1 MQTVY
6 QLTLAATMI
15 TVLLIGGI
23 LSPRVATAATYYV
36 AITGSDANPGS
47 LSQPFRTIGKGVS
60 VLAAGDTL
68 YLREGIYTNQH
79 VGYPTS
85 QSVPSGTSWSNAVT
99 IAGYQDETVTLTGI
113 QLLGTEQYLIFDK
126 LILDASSGSFGG
138 IFLNCD
144 VHHIR
149 FQNGEVKN
157 SRPGDMLVM
166 GCGSNFEVLNSKIHN
181 AAVYG
186 FYWFGRDSLFDGNE
200 VYDNAGYAYHIF
212 SSGQNNVSNNIVRNN
227 TIHGNGFNGSAGGSG
242 GLLISCG
249 SNNQAY
255 NNVIYGNISGIEV
268 GYRCTNCQVSNNTIH
283 DNTYYGIYIGV
294 DGFYTIVADNIVY
307 QNGSAIDD
315 YGIGTTLIDNLL
327 AQP

>member
-1 MQTVY
+1 MRMQTVY

-47 LSQPFRTIGKGVS
+47 QSQPFRTIGKGVS

-68 YLREGIYTNQH
+68 YLREGTYTNQH

-157 SRPGDMLVM
+157 S
-166 GCGSNFEVLNSKIHN
+166 
-181 AAVYG
+181 
-186 FYWFGRDSLFDGNE
+186 
-200 VYDNAGYAYHIF
+200 
-212 SSGQNNVSNNIVRNN
+212 
-227 TIHGNGFNGSAGGSG
+227 
-242 GLLISCG
+242 
-249 SNNQAY
+249 
-255 NNVIYGNISGIEV
+255 
-268 GYRCTNCQVSNNTIH
+268 
-283 DNTYYGIYIGV
+283 
-294 DGFYTIVADNIVY
+294 
-307 QNGSAIDD
+307 
-315 YGIGTTLIDNLL
+315 
-327 AQP
+327 